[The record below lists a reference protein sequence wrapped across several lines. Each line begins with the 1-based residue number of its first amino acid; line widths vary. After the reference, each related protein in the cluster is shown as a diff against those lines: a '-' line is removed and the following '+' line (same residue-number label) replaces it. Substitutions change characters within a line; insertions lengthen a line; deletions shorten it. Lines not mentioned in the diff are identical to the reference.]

1 MTCHLAQLNIGRLR
15 APLDSPQLADFVAAL
30 DEINALADRAPGF
43 VWRLQTDDGDA
54 TTVRLYDDDRI
65 IVTLSVWESAAH
77 LHDYVYR
84 GGHAAMMARRREWFD
99 RLTEASLVL
108 WWIPAGELPT
118 PQMGADKLEH
128 LRVHGPTQ
136 DAFTFRQL
144 FGPPAPPFLSQL

>member
-15 APLDSPQLADFVAAL
+15 APLDAPQRADCVAAL

-43 VWRLQTDDGDA
+43 VWRLQTDEGDA
-54 TTVRLYDDDRI
+54 TAVRLYDDDRI
-65 IVTLSVWESAAH
+65 IVTLSVWESAAR

-84 GGHAAMMARRREWFD
+84 GGHARMMARRREWLD

-108 WWIPAGELPT
+108 WWMPAGELPT

-136 DAFTFRQL
+136 HAFTFQQP
-144 FGPPAPPFLSQL
+144 FGPPDASFLSQL